1 MEVELCFFSSHSY
14 TSRSFPNNYW
24 DKFVKKKVR
33 QKYSETYD
41 FDAISNLLGMETTM
55 SFKQEEAATGIMG

>member
-1 MEVELCFFSSHSY
+1 MSSPPPSPY
-14 TSRSFPNNYW
+14 LPRRSFPNNYW

-33 QKYSETYD
+33 EKYSETYD

-55 SFKQEEAATGIMG
+55 SFKQEEVPTGIIG